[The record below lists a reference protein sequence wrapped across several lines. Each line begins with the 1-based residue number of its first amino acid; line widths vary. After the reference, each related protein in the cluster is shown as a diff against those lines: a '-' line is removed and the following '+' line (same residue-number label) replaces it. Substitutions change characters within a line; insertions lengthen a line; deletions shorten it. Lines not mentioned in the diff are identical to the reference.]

1 MEYILVANT
10 VKLKRSSVQ
19 GKVPLVSD
27 LQLGELAVNTYD
39 GKLYLKKN
47 VGGTESIVDVSS
59 GLSAAEILTLLKT
72 VDGAESGLDADL
84 VEGMHAVS
92 TNTVNSIVARDASGN
107 FSAGTITAALS
118 GNAST
123 TTKLATARTISIT
136 GDVTGSVSFDGSAD
150 ASITATIAANS
161 VALGTDTTGNYVA
174 DVTAGSY
181 IIKTGTAGEGW
192 SPTIAVDATSANT
205 ASKVVARDASG
216 NFSAGT
222 ITAALT
228 GNASTATAL
237 QTSRNLTIGNTAK
250 TFNGTADLSWT
261 TSEIG
266 AEYQASIGIPRNNLG
281 NPTVREMALFDEQF
295 NNKTAFYNISNLKFY
310 TSTDGTNW
318 TEYTS
323 FSDTDKRKFL
333 GGDETSGISIPY
345 QTPYFRIELSNSGAY
360 VYLNALYMYWSSN
373 SHNTTVKMNAQ
384 RCDGPWYQ
392 WTNSSTT
399 VSSWPGHLFMPFNTV
414 PFNPSTTS
422 TGHYRTVQ
430 FDFQPNWSA
439 TANNINLYKLQIWGG
454 YPAGKRNIYSTD
466 ENQVVTFPS
475 TVAAPIFS
483 GPLSGNASTATALQT
498 GHTIA
503 MTGDVTY
510 TSGSFNGSADV
521 TGTATLANS
530 GVTAGTYGSST
541 LIPTFT
547 VDAKGR
553 ITSAS
558 TNSIAVSNGT
568 LGVSIGTAGATN
580 TTVTWGTATGFS
592 ANTASN
598 YTYDLKVGP
607 ALTNLASTMTGA
619 TTGFLTKTAADTY
632 TLDTTTYWHAG
643 NDGSGSGLDADLL
656 DGQQGSYYLD
666 WTNVTNKPDP
676 VVTVTLTG
684 DVTGSANTT
693 LTDLASGTVSVAT
706 TIAANSVALGTDT
719 TGNYVSALTA
729 GTGITLSGSATE
741 GWNPTVSIGQAVATT
756 DNVTFNTV
764 SIAGKVTNSSEA
776 TTVASTTQS
785 QIASFVAA
793 SFRSAKLLVQI
804 YDSVTGEVQI
814 SELLVAHNGTT
825 ASATEYGVV
834 YTGTSALA
842 NFDVDINT
850 GNVRLLAT
858 RSTANSTQY
867 KVSETLIVA

>member
-59 GLSAAEILTLLKT
+59 GLSAAEILTILKT
-72 VDGAESGLDADL
+72 VDGAGSGLDADL

-92 TNTVNSIVARDASGN
+92 TNTVNSVVARDASGN

-150 ASITATIAANS
+150 ASITA
-161 VALGTDTTGNYVA
+161 
-174 DVTAGSY
+174 
-181 IIKTGTAGEGW
+181 
-192 SPTIAVDATSANT
+192 
-205 ASKVVARDASG
+205 
-216 NFSAGT
+216 
-222 ITAALT
+222 
-228 GNASTATAL
+228 
-237 QTSRNLTIGNTAK
+237 
-250 TFNGTADLSWT
+250 
-261 TSEIG
+261 
-266 AEYQASIGIPRNNLG
+266 
-281 NPTVREMALFDEQF
+281 
-295 NNKTAFYNISNLKFY
+295 
-310 TSTDGTNW
+310 
-318 TEYTS
+318 
-323 FSDTDKRKFL
+323 
-333 GGDETSGISIPY
+333 
-345 QTPYFRIELSNSGAY
+345 
-360 VYLNALYMYWSSN
+360 
-373 SHNTTVKMNAQ
+373 
-384 RCDGPWYQ
+384 
-392 WTNSSTT
+392 
-399 VSSWPGHLFMPFNTV
+399 
-414 PFNPSTTS
+414 
-422 TGHYRTVQ
+422 
-430 FDFQPNWSA
+430 
-439 TANNINLYKLQIWGG
+439 
-454 YPAGKRNIYSTD
+454 
-466 ENQVVTFPS
+466 
-475 TVAAPIFS
+475 
-483 GPLSGNASTATALQT
+483 
-498 GHTIA
+498 
-503 MTGDVTY
+503 
-510 TSGSFNGSADV
+510 
-521 TGTATLANS
+521 
-530 GVTAGTYGSST
+530 
-541 LIPTFT
+541 
-547 VDAKGR
+547 
-553 ITSAS
+553 
-558 TNSIAVSNGT
+558 
-568 LGVSIGTAGATN
+568 
-580 TTVTWGTATGFS
+580 
-592 ANTASN
+592 
-598 YTYDLKVGP
+598 
-607 ALTNLASTMTGA
+607 
-619 TTGFLTKTAADTY
+619 
-632 TLDTTTYWHAG
+632 
-643 NDGSGSGLDADLL
+643 
-656 DGQQGSYYLD
+656 
-666 WTNVTNKPDP
+666 
-676 VVTVTLTG
+676 
-684 DVTGSANTT
+684 
-693 LTDLASGTVSVAT
+693 

>member
-1 MEYILVANT
+1 MEYILVANILK
-10 VKLKRSSVQ
+10 VKRSSVQ
-19 GKVPLVSD
+19 GKVPLTTD
-27 LQLGELAVNTYD
+27 LDLGELAVNTYD

-47 VGGTESIVDVSS
+47 VGGTESIVDVTV
-59 GLSAAEILTLLKT
+59 GADAATILTLLKT
-72 VDGAESGLDADL
+72 VDGSGSGLDADL

-92 TNTVNSIVARDASGN
+92 TNTVNSVVARDASGN

-181 IIKTGTAGEGW
+181 ITKSGTAGEGW

-222 ITAALT
+222 ITAAL
-228 GNASTATAL
+228 
-237 QTSRNLTIGNTAK
+237 
-250 TFNGTADLSWT
+250 
-261 TSEIG
+261 
-266 AEYQASIGIPRNNLG
+266 
-281 NPTVREMALFDEQF
+281 
-295 NNKTAFYNISNLKFY
+295 
-310 TSTDGTNW
+310 
-318 TEYTS
+318 
-323 FSDTDKRKFL
+323 
-333 GGDETSGISIPY
+333 
-345 QTPYFRIELSNSGAY
+345 
-360 VYLNALYMYWSSN
+360 
-373 SHNTTVKMNAQ
+373 
-384 RCDGPWYQ
+384 
-392 WTNSSTT
+392 
-399 VSSWPGHLFMPFNTV
+399 
-414 PFNPSTTS
+414 
-422 TGHYRTVQ
+422 
-430 FDFQPNWSA
+430 
-439 TANNINLYKLQIWGG
+439 
-454 YPAGKRNIYSTD
+454 
-466 ENQVVTFPS
+466 
-475 TVAAPIFS
+475 
-483 GPLSGNASTATALQT
+483 SGNASTATTLQT
-498 GHTIA
+498 ARNING
-503 MTGDVTY
+503 V
-510 TSGSFNGSADV
+510 SFNGSAD
-521 TGTATLANS
+521 
-530 GVTAGTYGSST
+530 
-541 LIPTFT
+541 I
-547 VDAKGR
+547 
-553 ITSAS
+553 
-558 TNSIAVSNGT
+558 
-568 LGVSIGTAGATN
+568 
-580 TTVTWGTATGFS
+580 TVT
-592 ANTASN
+592 ANTANSHVIKF
-598 YTYDLKVGP
+598 D
-607 ALTNLASTMTGA
+607 TGA
-619 TTGFLTKTAADTY
+619 TEGTDLYTFNGSAAK
-632 TLDTTTYWHAG
+632 TLDIKAG
-643 NDGSGSGLDADLL
+643 
-656 DGQQGSYYLD
+656 
-666 WTNVTNKPDP
+666 TNVTLTKAAGSITISANDTSVDWSEIQNKPDP
-676 VVTVTLTG
+676 TITVTLTG
-684 DVTGSANTT
+684 DVTGTANTT